1 MQVEQVVL
9 LLIVGLL
16 AGIVAGGLG
25 VGGGIVIVPSLVFFL
40 GFSQHQ
46 AQGTSLAMMLPPIGI
61 LAAYNFWREGHVNI
75 KIALILMVAFVLGG
89 YIGSIISVHIPDKLL
104 RKIFGVF
111 VFLVSLKLIF
121 GK

>member
-25 VGGGIVIVPSLVFFL
+25 VGGGIVIVPALLFFL
-40 GFSQHQ
+40 GFTQHQ

-61 LAAYNFWREGHVNI
+61 LAAYNFWRKGHVNI